1 LVLNW
6 DALAA
11 TAAILL
17 VVGGVVRFTMKGVLS
32 EFKEDLRKDFLSR
45 EWGSSV
51 EARLS
56 RIEDNDKYSG

>member
-1 LVLNW
+1 MILSW

-11 TAAILL
+11 IAAMLI

-32 EFKEDLRKDFLSR
+32 EFKEELRKDFLSH
-45 EWGSSV
+45 EWGASV

-56 RIEDNDKYSG
+56 RIEDSR